1 MLLLLFSL
9 PLPLPLFMQDFAA
22 SASIL
27 TEPLNTITVADQYA
41 VIFTNLLIGNC
52 FYFYSQLTS
61 NSIRTLEQALI
72 TIEIA

>member
-1 MLLLLFSL
+1 MLLFLL
-9 PLPLPLFMQDFAA
+9 PLQIFTPDSTAYP
-22 SASIL
+22 SIL

-41 VIFTNLLIGNC
+41 VIFTNLLISNC